1 MTIDPRP
8 SPAAH
13 ARVAPLGPEATSE
26 LLDRVKQGDD
36 DALEQLLARCL
47 PALRRWARGRLPT
60 FARGMMDTSDL
71 VQDTVLSVLRHLDR
85 LDLDHQG
92 ALQAYL
98 RQAVLNRIRDA
109 IRQRQRRG
117 GPHTELPEELA
128 DEETSPLDRLIGV
141 ENVARY
147 EAAIKRLRPPD
158 REAVVG
164 RFELHYSFQELTVVL
179 NKPTVNAARVAVT
192 RAVRRLVDEMRYA
205 S

>member
-13 ARVAPLGPEATSE
+13 ARVDPLGPEATSE